1 ERAPVAWSP
10 LMRAPVYRNIEA
22 TSTVLGLAFP
32 TEALVMMTLGS
43 AAVLLLHPLLSAITT
58 LSAYTSIRLIN
69 RGRAP
74 AFVQH
79 FIAWKIRQLRAR
91 GNLSAAAR
99 ARCPKFPFGPYEFRD
114 AHPKDNTNG

>member
-1 ERAPVAWSP
+1 
-10 LMRAPVYRNIEA
+10 MYRNIEA

-32 TEALVMMTLGS
+32 TEALLMMALGS
-43 AAVLLLHPLLSAITT
+43 LAVLLLPPLFSAFTA
-58 LSAYTSIRLIN
+58 LSAYAFIRLIN

-79 FIAWKIRQLRAR
+79 FIAWKLRQLRAR
-91 GNLSAAAR
+91 GNLTAATR

-114 AHPKDNTNG
+114 VHPKDSNE

>member
-1 ERAPVAWSP
+1 
-10 LMRAPVYRNIEA
+10 
-22 TSTVLGLAFP
+22 
-32 TEALVMMTLGS
+32 MMALGS
-43 AAVLLLHPLLSAITT
+43 LAVLLLPPLLSAITT

-79 FIAWKIRQLRAR
+79 YIAWRARQLRTQ
-91 GNLSAAAR
+91 GNLSAATR

-114 AHPKDNTNG
+114 AHPKERDE

>member
-1 ERAPVAWSP
+1 
-10 LMRAPVYRNIEA
+10 
-22 TSTVLGLAFP
+22 
-32 TEALVMMTLGS
+32 MMALGS
-43 AAVLLLHPLLSAITT
+43 LAVLLLPPLLSAITT

-79 FIAWKIRQLRAR
+79 FIAWKIRQLCAQ
-91 GNLSAAAR
+91 GNLSAASR

-114 AHPKDNTNG
+114 AHAKESNE

>member
-1 ERAPVAWSP
+1 
-10 LMRAPVYRNIEA
+10 VYRNIEA

-32 TEALVMMTLGS
+32 TEALVMMALGS
-43 AAVLLLHPLLSAITT
+43 LAVLLLPPLLSAITT
-58 LSAYTSIRLIN
+58 VATYTSIRLIN

-79 FIAWKIRQLRAR
+79 YIAWKVRQLRAQ

-99 ARCPKFPFGPYEFRD
+99 TRCPKFPFGPYEFR
-114 AHPKDNTNG
+114 ATHLEKSNE

>member
-1 ERAPVAWSP
+1 
-10 LMRAPVYRNIEA
+10 VYRNIEA

-43 AAVLLLHPLLSAITT
+43 AAVLLLPPLLSAISALTT
-58 LSAYTSIRLIN
+58 YATIRLIN
-69 RGRAP
+69 RGRAA

-79 FIAWKIRQLRAR
+79 FIAWKIRQLRTG

-99 ARCPKFPFGPYEFRD
+99 SRCSKFPFGPYEFRD
-114 AHPKDNTNG
+114 AHPKDKADE

>member
-1 ERAPVAWSP
+1 
-10 LMRAPVYRNIEA
+10 MRAPVYRNIET

-32 TEALVMMTLGS
+32 TEALVMMALGS
-43 AAVLLLHPLLSAITT
+43 LAVLLLPPLLSAITT
-58 LSAYTSIRLIN
+58 LSTYASIRLIN

-79 FIAWKIRQLRAR
+79 YVAWKVRQLRAQ

-99 ARCPKFPFGPYEFRD
+99 VRCPKLPFGPYEFRD
-114 AHPKDNTNG
+114 APRKASNE